1 MQCDLYFTYII
12 LFLLCLSSLSLSLSL
27 SISAC
32 AQAAVSFSF
41 GRPKAPFFACKTGS
55 KLIRTLFCSLLWFF
69 VAIIT
74 VVLEVICYLGH
85 VKKCNVNN
93 TTQNAQKLAILI
105 SEVQK
110 FSGEGALFKLLFK
123 LFVCVFNFVL
133 PLVVNKD
140 VQKSLLPLLWSTVHE
155 LQNT

>member
-1 MQCDLYFTYII
+1 M
-12 LFLLCLSSLSLSLSL
+12 
-27 SISAC
+27 
-32 AQAAVSFSF
+32 
-41 GRPKAPFFACKTGS
+41 
-55 KLIRTLFCSLLWFF
+55 
-69 VAIIT
+69 
-74 VVLEVICYLGH
+74 VLEVICYLGH

>member
-1 MQCDLYFTYII
+1 MRAKQAA
-12 LFLLCLSSLSLSLSL
+12 SLSGHYFVV
-27 SISAC
+27 C
-32 AQAAVSFSF
+32 Y
-41 GRPKAPFFACKTGS
+41 G
-55 KLIRTLFCSLLWFF
+55 FF